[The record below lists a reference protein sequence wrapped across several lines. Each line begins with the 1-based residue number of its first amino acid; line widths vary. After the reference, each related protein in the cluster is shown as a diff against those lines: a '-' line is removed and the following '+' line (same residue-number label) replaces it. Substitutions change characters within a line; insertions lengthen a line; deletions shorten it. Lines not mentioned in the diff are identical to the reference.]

1 MPKRRLFFVVAA
13 LLLGAAY
20 VATRFQGNEYFFFAA
35 YVVLQ
40 FVVLATGWNVMGGY
54 AGYVNFGAGAFFAT
68 GAYTAAALFKAF
80 ELSLPLQILAAIL
93 VAGALGFAVGVLTL
107 RLRGVFFSIATV
119 AIAVVIETMVLNWSY
134 VGGARGMTVLS
145 PDAPAGFATYMRWLF
160 VVMSV
165 LAVLA
170 VTVARYIETSWIGRG
185 LRALRDDEIAAEASG
200 VPTLKLKLLAATV
213 SGALMGMAGA
223 PYAFYLGF
231 IEPTSVFSLNYA
243 VSALAMPVIGGTA
256 SWAGPI
262 LGALLL
268 GSAQQVVS
276 VTVSSELN
284 VLIVG
289 VLLIVFVVAAPQGI
303 LGLLRRRRTTV
314 KPS

>member
-1 MPKRRLFFVVAA
+1 MIKGAGFLIGALLILAAAFVAA
-13 LLLGAAY
+13 R
-20 VATRFQGNEYFFFAA
+20 TIGNEYLFFAG

-54 AGYVNFGAGAFFAT
+54 AGYVNFGAGAFFAV
-68 GAYTAAALFKAF
+68 GAYTAAAVSKAF
-80 ELSLPLQILAAIL
+80 GWPLPVQILAATL
-93 VAGALGFAVGVLTL
+93 AAGFLGLAVGVLTL

-119 AIAVVIETMVLNWSY
+119 AVAVVIETAVLNWSY
-134 VGGARGMTVLS
+134 VGGARGMTALA
-145 PDAPAGFATYMRWLF
+145 PEAPAGFATYMRWLF
-160 VVMSV
+160 VVISV

-170 VTVARYIETSWIGRG
+170 VAAARYIETSWVGRG
-185 LRALRDDEIAAEASG
+185 LRALRDDEIAAEAAG
-200 VPTLKLKLLAATV
+200 VPTLKLKLLASTV

-256 SWAGPI
+256 SWAGPV

-284 VLIVG
+284 VLIIG

-303 LGLLRRRRTTV
+303 LGLLRR
-314 KPS
+314 S